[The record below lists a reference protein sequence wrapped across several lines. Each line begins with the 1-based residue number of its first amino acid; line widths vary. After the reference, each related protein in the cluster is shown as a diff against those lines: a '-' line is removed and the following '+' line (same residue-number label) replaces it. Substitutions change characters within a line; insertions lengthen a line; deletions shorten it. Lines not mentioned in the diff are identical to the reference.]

1 MASGKREGRGSDWG
15 KMGGNGRTARAVLG
29 TGMAGRSTAGCYC
42 MYMYCV
48 GADQET
54 AKGVSQGA
62 HSHPQSGDANEEP
75 GRAVPRSSYSH
86 PRSISGTFAPSPAT
100 TGPVWLLQ
108 ASPSCGGV
116 RPERGTDCAA
126 VGLWSSDR
134 GVAGTTYPCPAEN
147 TSHFPTSQGEPFV
160 DQDRPPASQQ
170 ARSSHLSAFN
180 YSRPE
185 SRQTVGIAGRSTIG

>member
-1 MASGKREGRGSDWG
+1 MRSQGEWYLDPRTVTPVQSLAHLLPRLRQPAQSGCCRPP
-15 KMGGNGRTARAVLG
+15 RAVG
-29 TGMAGRSTAGCYC
+29 GC
-42 MYMYCV
+42 V
-48 GADQET
+48 Q
-54 AKGVSQGA
+54 
-62 HSHPQSGDANEEP
+62 
-75 GRAVPRSSYSH
+75 
-86 PRSISGTFAPSPAT
+86 
-100 TGPVWLLQ
+100 
-108 ASPSCGGV
+108 
-116 RPERGTDCAA
+116 ERGTDCAA

-185 SRQTVGIAGRSTIG
+185 SSQAAAIAGRSGLIITTVKSECPLLDSVLLNRFGVRWIYLDAHHRHQCCRVPTRRGVGLPWLHVVAGCEDVVVPSPTA